1 MRTSISMVSLVCC
14 PPPFAVRWIVAFP
27 VLLPVIKEVKSRG
40 AFVVLIAEPELDI
53 EDGVADIV
61 IKLPQADQLLMPM
74 VAAVPLQL
82 IAYYT
87 AVLKGNDVDKPRN
100 LAKSVTVE

>member
-1 MRTSISMVSLVCC
+1 M
-14 PPPFAVRWIVAFP
+14 
-27 VLLPVIKEVKSRG
+27 
-40 AFVVLIAEPELDI
+40 
-53 EDGVADIV
+53 ADIV

-87 AVLKGNDVDKPRN
+87 AVLKGKMLISQETLQN
-100 LAKSVTVE
+100 LLLLNN

>member
-1 MRTSISMVSLVCC
+1 MSKELSN
-14 PPPFAVRWIVAFP
+14 
-27 VLLPVIKEVKSRG
+27 IKEVKSRG
-40 AFVVLIAEPELDI
+40 ADVVVFIKESIAGDLAKEPELDI

-87 AVLKGNDVDKPRN
+87 AG
-100 LAKSVTVE
+100 S